1 MPATNPFGKTGT
13 GVIIAD
19 CRLMIYDF
27 KPKKINNLK
36 SKIPMSIIQEFLR
49 YNRQT
54 ILPEIGYEGQ
64 EKLKKTK
71 VLVIG
76 AGGLGCPILQYIA
89 TAGVGFIGIMD
100 FDTIEIHNL
109 HRQVLYTENEIGQQK
124 AVVAKEIVSK
134 LNPLI
139 EAVSINEKLT
149 LKNASKIINQ
159 YDIIVDG
166 SDNFTTRYLVND
178 ICVELNKPLVYGSIL
193 KFEGQVAVFNHNGS
207 KNLRDLFPEMPNP
220 KDVPNCNLNGVLG
233 TLPGIIGTMMAHE
246 TLKLILELPTLKNEL
261 ILFNT
266 LNWNFTKLNF

>member
-1 MPATNPFGKTGT
+1 MS
-13 GVIIAD
+13 VI
-19 CRLMIYDF
+19 
-27 KPKKINNLK
+27 K
-36 SKIPMSIIQEFLR
+36 EFLR

-54 ILPEIGYEGQ
+54 ILPEIGDEGQ
-64 EKLKKTK
+64 EKLKKAK

-76 AGGLGCPILQYIA
+76 AGGLGCPVLQYIA

-100 FDTIEIHNL
+100 FDIIEIHNL
-109 HRQVLYTENEIGQQK
+109 HRQILYTENQIGRQK
-124 AVVAKEIVSK
+124 AIVAKEVVLK

-139 EAVSINEKLT
+139 DVQAITEKLT
-149 LKNASKIINQ
+149 LENASKVINQ

-178 ICVELNKPLVYGSIL
+178 TCVQLKKPLVYGSIL
-193 KFEGQVAVFNHNGS
+193 RFEGQIAVFNQNGS
-207 KNLRDLFPEMPNP
+207 KNLRDLFPEIPDP

-233 TLPGIIGTMMAHE
+233 TLPGIIGNMMAHE

-261 ILFNT
+261 IIFNT

>member
-1 MPATNPFGKTGT
+1 
-13 GVIIAD
+13 
-19 CRLMIYDF
+19 
-27 KPKKINNLK
+27 
-36 SKIPMSIIQEFLR
+36 MSIIQEFLR

-54 ILPEIGYEGQ
+54 ILPEIGDEGQ
-64 EKLKKTK
+64 EKLKKAK

-109 HRQVLYTENEIGQQK
+109 HRQILYTENKIGHEK
-124 AVVAKEIVSK
+124 ALVAKEVVSK

-139 EAVSINEKLT
+139 DVVAITEKLT
-149 LKNASKIINQ
+149 IENASQIIQQ

-178 ICVELNKPLVYGSIL
+178 TCVQFQKPLVYGSIL
-193 KFEGQVAVFNHNGS
+193 KFEGQIAVFNHNGS
-207 KNLRDLFPEMPNP
+207 KNLRDLFPEMSNP

-246 TLKLILELPTLKNEL
+246 TLKLILDLPTLKNE
-261 ILFNT
+261 IVIFNT
-266 LNWNFTKLNF
+266 LNWSFTKLNF